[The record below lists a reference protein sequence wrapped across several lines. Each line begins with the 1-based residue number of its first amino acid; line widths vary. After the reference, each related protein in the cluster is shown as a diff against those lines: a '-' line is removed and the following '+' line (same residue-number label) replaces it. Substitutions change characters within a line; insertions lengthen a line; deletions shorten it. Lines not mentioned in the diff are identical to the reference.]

1 MTLLREFGSS
11 QLIPHADPATLSTVR
26 YKNTARNK
34 AVIDNSRDMPLPGDS
49 MHTTLTIKKLSLALI
64 AAGIGCSAF
73 AADIKLGA
81 AEALTGP
88 AAKYGSA
95 IKNGL
100 TLAADEINAKGGVD
114 GNKLVLII
122 EDEQGKKEEAINV
135 FKKLIFQDK
144 VLMVFGPTLSNSA
157 FAADPIA
164 VATKVV
170 VFGTSNTAD
179 GISTMGPTVFR
190 NSVMEA
196 DVLPVTTA
204 AAVKHFGLKKVAV
217 VYGNDDAFTKSGYD
231 VFKTTLDAQ
240 KIEITTTETYAK
252 GDVDFKAQLTK
263 IKATNPDAIVCSCLA
278 EEAANIILQTRTLGM
293 KQPFIGG
300 NGFNSPKLFEIAKD
314 AADNTIMGSPWS
326 SENMTPANKAFIAAY
341 KTKFNAEP
349 DQFAAQA
356 YDAIY
361 IVADALRKMK
371 LTGALDKDRLALAT
385 ALPGVKLNGAT
396 GPFEFRRAT
405 GKDGKPAG
413 FDANQDAIV
422 NIAKGG
428 KFVLLK

>member
-1 MTLLREFGSS
+1 MHPSISFTRLL
-11 QLIPHADPATLSTVR
+11 
-26 YKNTARNK
+26 TAV
-34 AVIDNSRDMPLPGDS
+34 AI
-49 MHTTLTIKKLSLALI
+49 T
-64 AAGIGCSAF
+64 SAF
-73 AADIKLGA
+73 GAASAADIKLGA

-88 AAKYGSA
+88 AAKYGVA

-100 TLAADEINAKGGVD
+100 TLAADEINAKGGVH
-114 GNKLVLII
+114 GSKIALII

-164 VATKVV
+164 AAAKIVA
-170 VFGTSNTAD
+170 FGTSNTAE
-179 GISTMGPTVFR
+179 GISAIGPTIFR
-190 NSVMEA
+190 NSAMEA
-196 DVLPVTTA
+196 DVLPVTTK
-204 AAVKHFGLKKVAV
+204 AAVKHFGIKKVAV
-217 VYGNDDAFTKSGYD
+217 IYGNDDAFTKNGYD
-231 VFKTTLDAQ
+231 VFKTTLEAQ
-240 KIEITTTETYAK
+240 KITVTGTETYAK

-300 NGFNSPKLFEIAKD
+300 NGFNSPKLFEIAKE
-314 AADNTIMGSPWS
+314 AADNTVMGSPWS
-326 SENMTPANKAFIAAY
+326 AENQSAANKAFIAAY
-341 KTKFNAEP
+341 KAKFNADP

-356 YDAIY
+356 YDAMHITAEA
-361 IVADALRKMK
+361 IKKIK
-371 LTGALDKDRLALAT
+371 LTGALEKDRQALHD
-385 ALPGVKLNGAT
+385 ALPSVKSEGAT
-396 GPFEFRRAT
+396 GRFAFRRAAS
-405 GKDGKPAG
+405 KDGKEVG
-413 FDANQDAIV
+413 FDADQEAIV

>member
-1 MTLLREFGSS
+1 MQLNKLLK
-11 QLIPHADPATLSTVR
+11 QLPFAIVSAGLAT
-26 YKNTARNK
+26 
-34 AVIDNSRDMPLPGDS
+34 
-49 MHTTLTIKKLSLALI
+49 
-64 AAGIGCSAF
+64 SAF
-73 AADIKLGA
+73 AADIKIGA

-88 AAKYGSA
+88 AAKYGVA

-100 TLAADEINAKGGVD
+100 TLAADEINAKGGVN
-114 GNKLVLII
+114 GNKFVLII
-122 EDEQGKKEEAINV
+122 EDEQGKKEEAITV

-144 VLMVFGPTLSNSA
+144 VLAVFGPTLSNSA

-164 VATKVV
+164 NAAKVV

-179 GISTMGPTVFR
+179 GITAMGPHTFR

-196 DVLPVTTA
+196 DVLPVTTR
-204 AAVKHFGLKKVAV
+204 AAVKHFGIKKVAV

-231 VFKTTLDAQ
+231 VFKATLDAQ
-240 KIEITTTETYAK
+240 KIQVTDTETYAK

-263 IKATNPDAIVCSCLA
+263 IKASNPDAIVCSCLA
-278 EEAANIILQTRTLGM
+278 EEAANIILQTRSLGM

-314 AADNTIMGSPWS
+314 GADNTIMGSPWS
-326 SENMTPANKAFIAAY
+326 AENSAPANKAFMAAY
-341 KTKFNAEP
+341 KAKFSADP

-356 YDAIY
+356 YDAMY
-361 IVADALRKMK
+361 IVAEALKSVK
-371 LTGALDKDRLALAT
+371 LTGTLDKDRQALRD
-385 ALPGVKLNGAT
+385 ALPAVKSDGAT
-396 GPFEFRRAT
+396 GKFAFRRAPS
-405 GKDGKPAG
+405 KDGKEVG
-413 FDANQDAIV
+413 FDAEQDAIV

>member
-1 MTLLREFGSS
+1 MR
-11 QLIPHADPATLSTVR
+11 
-26 YKNTARNK
+26 
-34 AVIDNSRDMPLPGDS
+34 
-49 MHTTLTIKKLSLALI
+49 TLTPLNGLLALATI
-64 AAGIGCSAF
+64 LATIGSVH
-73 AADIKLGA
+73 AADIKIGA

-88 AAKYGSA
+88 AAKYGIA

-100 TLAADEINAKGGVD
+100 TLAADEINAKGGVN
-114 GNKLVLII
+114 GNKFALII

-144 VLMVFGPTLSNSA
+144 VLMLFGPTLSNSA

-164 VATKVV
+164 AAAKIVA
-170 VFGTSNTAD
+170 FGTSNTAE
-179 GISTMGPTVFR
+179 GISAIGPTIFR

-196 DVLPVTTA
+196 DVLPVTIK
-204 AAVKHFGLKKVAV
+204 AAVKHFGIKKVAV
-217 VYGNDDAFTKSGYD
+217 IYGNDDAFTKNGYD
-231 VFKTTLDAQ
+231 VFKTTLEAQ
-240 KIEITTTETYAK
+240 KIPVTSTETYAK

-314 AADNTIMGSPWS
+314 AADNTVMGSPWS
-326 SENMTPANKAFIAAY
+326 AENQTTANKMFMAAY
-341 KTKFNAEP
+341 KAKFNTAP

-356 YDAIY
+356 YDALH
-361 IVADALRKMK
+361 IVADALKKIK
-371 LTGALDKDRLALAT
+371 LTGNLDKDREAMQD
-385 ALPGVKLNGAT
+385 ALPSVKLDGAT
-396 GPFEFRRAT
+396 GHFAFHRTAAKG
-405 GKDGKPAG
+405 GKQGG
-413 FDANQDAIV
+413 YDADQEAIV